1 MVVGSKA
8 CEPAAIGRQLSF
20 THAYQFWWLWPHV
33 SWDYM
38 ALERQKY
45 TSCVWVY
52 FVLFLL
58 VFVCFVFGCTCRPNQ
73 VHCILL
79 CSEGRSWLSNST
91 KSKSGI
97 FSFRLDK
104 FFQSFHGDTIH
115 LATHFLSN
123 AIVTLKR
130 LNQIAFSWQLK
141 LYCSTCYMC
150 EHRCEQFVLGE
161 FNDYWNKIPVCTKN
175 KTKTC
180 FLSFLFF
187 LHFFPFFFSF
197 LTFELWLW
205 KCMVIT
211 CTEHYTFILT
221 LIKFKV
227 TRFKLSR
234 YIFLFWMWI
243 HWACTIFVTV
253 SSKQFKVH
261 NSSM

>member
-1 MVVGSKA
+1 MVVRSKA

-20 THAYQFWWLWPHV
+20 THAYQFWWLWPQV

-45 TSCVWVY
+45 TSCVGVY
-52 FVLFLL
+52 FVLFLFL
-58 VFVCFVFGCTCRPNQ
+58 LFFVCFVFGCRCRPNQ

-79 CSEGRSWLSNST
+79 CSEGRSWLPNST

-130 LNQIAFSWQLK
+130 LNQIAFSWQVK
-141 LYCSTCYMC
+141 LYCSICYMY

-175 KTKTC
+175 KTKT
-180 FLSFLFF
+180 FEFLVLFALLSF
-187 LHFFPFFFSF
+187 FFFNIWVMA
-197 LTFELWLW
+197 L
-205 KCMVIT
+205 
-211 CTEHYTFILT
+211 
-221 LIKFKV
+221 KV
-227 TRFKLSR
+227 HGDNLYWALHIHTNLDQIQGHKIIFKLSR
-234 YIFLFWMWI
+234 YIFLFWMWTD
-243 HWACTIFVTV
+243 WACTIFFTV

-261 NSSM
+261 NFSM